1 MVSNDRNLTSCYK
14 INNLSGLNKQHSK
27 IQKFVNKL
35 KLMTWKLK
43 TDKEYFQALKN
54 KKKRHKTDP

>member
-27 IQKFVNKL
+27 IQKFVI
-35 KLMTWKLK
+35 K
-43 TDKEYFQALKN
+43 TNDMEIKN
-54 KKKRHKTDP
+54 R